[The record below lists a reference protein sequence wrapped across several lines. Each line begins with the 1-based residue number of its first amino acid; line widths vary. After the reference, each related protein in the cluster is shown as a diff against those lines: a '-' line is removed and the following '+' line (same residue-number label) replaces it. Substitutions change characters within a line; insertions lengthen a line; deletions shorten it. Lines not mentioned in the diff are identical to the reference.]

1 MSWDFCEVTT
11 QAARKD
17 YRCEAS
23 DWVLEQVNEGL
34 FTFAE
39 MRLIVKAKREKWRIK
54 KGQKYIK
61 CQGKYMGEFNVFRA
75 RPELD
80 ELCRKY
86 ELYQE

>member
-1 MSWDFCEVTT
+1 MSWDFCETTT
-11 QAARKD
+11 QTARKD

-23 DWVLEQVNEGL
+23 DWIWEQVNEGL

-39 MRLIVKAKREKWRIK
+39 MRLIVKARREKWRIK

-61 CQGKYMGEFNVFRA
+61 CQGKYMGEFTVFRA